1 MRALRVGGRDRVEA
15 NARLTATTAVVLLV
29 LFAAELARPS
39 CSARAASSPHTL
51 SSDSI
56 LVPPVLLKIASTS
69 WRMLAYYRGDA
80 AYREKG
86 PPALALRILG
96 PFFVFLTVLVFGS
109 GAGLV
114 LTPHDL
120 HSSFLIVHKASFYL
134 WLATLL
140 IHVAAHVKGMVRGAA
155 ADALRHTRIE
165 AGARMR
171 SSPWRGASSWG
182 VAWRSRSPRSPR
194 RISACIRTSESGAP
208 SAAATALKHAG
219 IPRRAERNAKEEVH
233 LGD

>member
-1 MRALRVGGRDRVEA
+1 VTIEPARARTRSWVRALRVGGRDRVEA
-15 NARLTATTAVVLLV
+15 NARLTATTAVVLLI
-29 LFAAELARPS
+29 LFAAELATVLLG
-39 CSARAASSPHTL
+39 ARTVLAAHVVVGL
-51 SSDSI
+51 I

-114 LTPHDL
+114 LIPHDL

-171 SSPWRGASSWG
+171 QLAVAGSVLLGGALALALAQ
-182 VAWRSRSPRSPR
+182 VAETYLRLYPH
-194 RISACIRTSESGAP
+194 
-208 SAAATALKHAG
+208 K
-219 IPRRAERNAKEEVH
+219 
-233 LGD
+233 